1 VTFALAAGVALAVG
15 AVMELGALER
25 PGPIVATPAVRA
37 RGEQVFSAWC
47 LHCHADVPLARRVA
61 GWSPERA
68 YAVIGR
74 LPEVSPAMPPFRG
87 TDEERQALAVY
98 VASLGAAEA
107 PGPER

>member
-1 VTFALAAGVALAVG
+1 VALGLAVALAFG
-15 AVMELGALER
+15 AIVELGAFER
-25 PGPIVATPAVRA
+25 PRPIVATPGVRA
-37 RGEQVFSAWC
+37 RGEQVFAAWC

-87 TDEERQALAVY
+87 TDEERRALAVY
-98 VASLGAAEA
+98 VASLGAGGA
-107 PGPER
+107 PSSER